1 MQRLTLDF
9 NQRRTLWPLPGVILM
24 IAGVVLTALMVRY
37 HAELDDELMQSESHL
52 TRLKRDVERQRLFD
66 KQSAAHPVGDN
77 ANGRIRRSRDQ
88 WEALFSGFETAA
100 DETVTLLSMEPG
112 ATEISVRGEAKDF
125 AAMTDYVKRLSTLPI
140 LADVRLTDYEIARDH
155 VRRPLRFS
163 AKALWKDAP
172 R

>member
-1 MQRLTLDF
+1 MTIV
-9 NQRRTLWPLPGVILM
+9 T
-24 IAGVVLTALMVRY
+24 VRY
-37 HAELDDELMQSESHL
+37 HAEIDDDLMQSESHL
-52 TRLKRDVERQRLFD
+52 ARLKRDVERQRLFD
-66 KQSAAHPVGDN
+66 KQSATHPVGDN
-77 ANGRIRRSRDQ
+77 VTGRIRRSRNQ
-88 WEALFSGFETAA
+88 WEALFSGLETAA

-155 VRRPLRFS
+155 ARRPLRFS
-163 AKALWKDAP
+163 AKALWKETP

>member
-9 NQRRTLWPLPGVILM
+9 NQRRTPWPLPGMILM
-24 IAGVVLTALMVRY
+24 IIGIAVTVFTVRY
-37 HAELDDELMQSESHL
+37 HVELDDDLMQSEGHL

-66 KQSAAHPVGDN
+66 KQSATHPAGDN
-77 ANGRIRRSRDQ
+77 ATGRIRRSRDQ
-88 WEALFSGFETAA
+88 WDALFSGFETAA
-100 DETVTLLSMEPG
+100 DETVTLLAMEPG
-112 ATEISVRGEAKDF
+112 ATEISVRGEARDF
-125 AAMTDYVKRLSTLPI
+125 AAMTDYIKRLSTLPV

-163 AKALWKDAP
+163 ARANWRDAP